1 MTKEAQ
7 KKQEDNINCDYNL
20 MAIKNRLPKFYSKNT
35 QGHFW
40 RGMVPGVLAK
50 LIKERGDD
58 ALGMV
63 IYGAITCSNDLADTW
78 QERFGG
84 KDT

>member
-1 MTKEAQ
+1 M
-7 KKQEDNINCDYNL
+7 
-20 MAIKNRLPKFYSKNT
+20 
-35 QGHFW
+35 
-40 RGMVPGVLAK
+40 GVWAK
-50 LIKERGDD
+50 LIKEKGDD